1 MATKFD
7 AVINIGL
14 TLVDDYKL
22 VKLYNQDVDKFNSWV
37 DGFLVAAVP
46 NFIQCRQDLSYDL
59 ETREFTSDLSDMEIS
74 ILADF
79 WAIQWFIRE
88 TQVQTEISLGIN
100 INGGVNRH
108 SEAQNLKEKSAHLDK
123 MREKVRQKITDY
135 QVQELS
141 AYKW

>member
-1 MATKFD
+1 MATSFD
-7 AVINIGL
+7 SVINIGL

-22 VKLYNQDVDKFNSWV
+22 VKLYNQDVDKFNSWC
-37 DGFLVAAVP
+37 DGFLISAIP
-46 NFIQCRQDLSYDL
+46 NFIQCRKELTYDS
-59 ETREFTSDLSDMEIS
+59 EAREFTADLTDMEIS

-135 QVQELS
+135 QVQDLS
-141 AYKW
+141 AYNL